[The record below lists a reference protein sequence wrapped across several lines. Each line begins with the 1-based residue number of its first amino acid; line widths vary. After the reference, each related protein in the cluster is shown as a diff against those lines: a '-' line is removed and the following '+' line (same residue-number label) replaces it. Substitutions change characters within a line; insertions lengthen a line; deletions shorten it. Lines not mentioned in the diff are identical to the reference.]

1 MLNLAEIILIEAEV
15 KAMLIYIVLEGPLVA
30 SVRVIIQIL
39 LVLKAKILP
48 DHHLIQRLTEVALE
62 QMPIKESLANDPA
75 HKTEVVQMLG
85 VDVTLV
91 VRVVGDTV
99 LSELKQA
106 VVRVKHSPRQLDEEV
121 TSEAACINT
130 SLPYELYV
138 ESAFQV

>member
-62 QMPIKESLANDPA
+62 
-75 HKTEVVQMLG
+75 
-85 VDVTLV
+85 
-91 VRVVGDTV
+91 
-99 LSELKQA
+99 
-106 VVRVKHSPRQLDEEV
+106 
-121 TSEAACINT
+121 
-130 SLPYELYV
+130 
-138 ESAFQV
+138 